1 MKGAK
6 ICFGGCAAA
15 GLCLSSVKSGTA
27 IIPRASSSPPA
38 ITGPATPDALS
49 TTSSSG
55 GGGAPPIWICL

>member
-1 MKGAK
+1 MKGAE

-15 GLCLSSVKSGTA
+15 GLRLSSVNFGTA

-38 ITGPATPDALS
+38 ISGPATPDALS

-55 GGGAPPIWICL
+55 DGGARPIWICL